1 MTRAVSTRRE
11 FLASAT
17 ALVAAAAVPLPL
29 TKGVDLGLGEFGP
42 EKCFICWWDKV
53 ELDAFAQAFAGL
65 RDGRFDAV
73 TEVG

>member
-1 MTRAVSTRRE
+1 MNRRE
-11 FLASAT
+11 LLTGAAAIAAT
-17 ALVAAAAVPLPL
+17 AAVPLPVA
-29 TKGVDLGLGEFGP
+29 KGIDLGLGEFGP
-42 EKCFICWWDKV
+42 ERYFICWWDKV